1 MKSIKYVPILWL
13 VLAGFVWA
21 APLPEASPDSVGI
34 SGERLQR
41 LDATFQKII
50 DDKELPGVTMMIAR
64 KGKLVYQKSFGFQD
78 RDQAAPMTNDS
89 IFRIYSM
96 TKPIVS
102 VAAMMLVEEGKLN
115 LAEAISKYIPEF
127 KEMKVGID
135 AADGNGNASF
145 TTVPAKRQITVQD
158 LLRHTSGLT
167 YGAPLNDKTTVQK
180 MYKEAGIGLSPPGT
194 LADFVQT
201 LAKLPLAYEPGSTYE
216 YSYSTDVLGR
226 VVEVA
231 SGKSLDE
238 FLRERILVP
247 LKMNDTSFVLPSG
260 KLNRLA
266 EPQPNRETGAKLALL
281 DFTKPTR
288 FFAGGHGLVST
299 AGDYLRFCQML
310 LNSGELEGARILGPR
325 TVAYMASNHVG
336 PNIGV
341 GTVWNPGNGYGFG
354 LGFGV
359 RKEPGLAE
367 WPGSVGDYFWGGY
380 AGPYFWIDPKEQL
393 TVTYMSQEI
402 NRRNHY
408 RILLR
413 DLVYQSLVD

>member
-1 MKSIKYVPILWL
+1 MKSTKYLTLFWL
-13 VLAGFVWA
+13 LLTSFVWA
-21 APLPEASPDSVGI
+21 APLPEASPDSVGM
-34 SGERLQR
+34 SSERLKR
-41 LDATFQKII
+41 LDAAFQKII
-50 DDKELPGVTMMIAR
+50 DDKELPGVTLTIAR

-78 RDQAAPMTNDS
+78 REKATPMSNES

-96 TKPIVS
+96 TKPFVS
-102 VAAMMLVEEGKLN
+102 VAAMILVEEGKLH
-115 LAEAISKYIPEF
+115 LAEPISKYIPEF
-127 KEMKVGID
+127 KDMKVGID
-135 AADGNGNASF
+135 AVDASGTTTF

-180 MYKEAGIGLSPPGT
+180 MYKEAGIGLTAKSLT
-194 LADFVQT
+194 DFAKA

-216 YSYSTDVLGR
+216 YSHSTDILGR

-231 SGKSLDE
+231 SGKNLDE
-238 FLRERILVP
+238 FLRERILTP
-247 LKMNDTSFVLPSG
+247 LKLTDTHFILPSE

-266 EPQPNRETGAKLALL
+266 EPQPNPQTGARLDLL
-281 DFTKPTR
+281 DFTKPTT

-299 AGDYLRFCQML
+299 AGDYVRFCQMM
-310 LNSGELEGARILGPR
+310 LNGGELEGARILGSR
-325 TVAYMASNHVG
+325 TVAYMTSNHVG

-354 LGFGV
+354 LGFAV

-367 WPGSVGDYFWGGY
+367 WPGSVGDYYWGGY
-380 AGPYFWIDPKEQL
+380 AGTYFWMDPKEEL

-413 DLVYQSLVD
+413 DLVYQSLKD

>member
-1 MKSIKYVPILWL
+1 MKSAKYLGLIWL
-13 VLAGFVWA
+13 VLASFVCA
-21 APLPEASPDSVGI
+21 APLPEAAPDSVGM
-34 SGERLQR
+34 SSERLKR

-50 DDKELPGVTMMIAR
+50 DDKELPGVTVMIAR

-78 RDQAAPMTNDS
+78 REKSTPMANDS

-115 LAEAISKYIPEF
+115 LAEPISKYIPEF
-127 KEMKVGID
+127 KDMKVGID
-135 AADGNGNASF
+135 SVDANGTASF

-180 MYKEAGIGLSPPGT
+180 MYKEAGISLTAKS
-194 LADFVQT
+194 LDDFVKA
-201 LAKLPLAYEPGSTYE
+201 LAKLPLQWEPGTTYE

-231 SGKSLDE
+231 SGKNLDE
-238 FLRERILVP
+238 FLRERILGP
-247 LKMNDTSFVLPSG
+247 LKMNDTAFILPAE
-260 KLNRLA
+260 KLSRMA
-266 EPQPNRETGAKLALL
+266 EPQPNRETGAKQVLL
-281 DFTKPTR
+281 DFTKPTG
-288 FFAGGHGLVST
+288 FFAGGHGLAST
-299 AGDYLRFCQML
+299 AGDYVRFCQMM
-310 LNSGELEGARILGPR
+310 LNAGELEGARILGPR

-341 GTVWNPGNGYGFG
+341 GTVWNPGEGYGFG
-354 LGFGV
+354 LGFAV
-359 RKEPGLAE
+359 RKENGLAP
-367 WPGSVGDYFWGGY
+367 WLGSIGDYYWGGY
-380 AGPYFWIDPKEQL
+380 AGTYFWIDPKEQL

>member
-1 MKSIKYVPILWL
+1 MKTKIVAMFWL

-21 APLPEASPDSVGI
+21 APLPEASPDSVGV
-34 SGERLQR
+34 SSERLRR

-50 DDKELPGVTMMIAR
+50 DDKDLPGVTVLIAR

-78 RDQAAPMTNDS
+78 REKATPMNNDS

-96 TKPIVS
+96 TKPLVS
-102 VAAMMLVEEGKLN
+102 VAAMILVEEGKLH
-115 LAEAISKYIPEF
+115 LAEPISKYIPEF
-127 KEMKVGID
+127 KDMKVGVD
-135 AADGNGNASF
+135 AVDASGNTTF

-180 MYKEAGIGLSPPGT
+180 MYKEAGIGLTAKS
-194 LADFVQT
+194 LQDFVKT
-201 LAKLPLAYEPGSTYE
+201 LAKLPLQWEPGSTYE
-216 YSYSTDVLGR
+216 YSHSTDVLGR

-231 SGKSLDE
+231 SGKNLDE
-238 FLRERILVP
+238 FLREHILMP
-247 LKMNDTSFVLPSG
+247 LKLADTHFILPSE

-266 EPQPNRETGAKLALL
+266 EPQPNPQTGARLELL
-281 DFTKPTR
+281 DFTKPTT

-310 LNSGELEGARILGPR
+310 LNGGELEGARILASR
-325 TVAYMASNHVG
+325 TVAYMTSNHVG
-336 PNIGV
+336 PAIGV

-354 LGFGV
+354 LGFAV
-359 RKEPGLAE
+359 RKETGIAE
-367 WPGSVGDYFWGGY
+367 WPGSIGDYYWGGY
-380 AGPYFWIDPKEQL
+380 AGTYFWMDPKEQL

-413 DLVYQSLVD
+413 DLVYQSLID

>member
-1 MKSIKYVPILWL
+1 MKSIKTLGLIWL
-13 VLAGFVWA
+13 FVASFAWA
-21 APLPEASPDSVGI
+21 APLPEASPESVGI
-34 SGERLQR
+34 SSERLKR

-50 DDKELPGVTMMIAR
+50 EDKELPGVAITIAR

-78 RDQAAPMTNDS
+78 REKAMPMANDS

-96 TKPIVS
+96 TKPIAS
-102 VAAMMLVEEGKLN
+102 VAAMILVEEGKLN
-115 LAEAISKYIPEF
+115 LAEPISRYLPEF
-127 KEMKVGID
+127 KEMKVGVD
-135 AADGNGNASF
+135 SVEASGAMSF
-145 TTVPAKRQITVQD
+145 KTVPAKRQITVQD

-180 MYKEAGIGLSPPGT
+180 MYKEAGIGLTATS
-194 LADFVQT
+194 LADFVKA
-201 LAKLPLAYEPGSTYE
+201 LAKLPLQWEPGTTYE

-231 SGKSLDE
+231 SGKNLDE
-238 FLRERILVP
+238 FLRERILSP
-247 LKMNDTSFVLPSG
+247 LKMTDTHFILPSE
-260 KLNRLA
+260 KLSRMA
-266 EPQPNRETGAKLALL
+266 EPQPNQQTGERLSLL
-281 DFTKPTR
+281 DFTKPTN

-299 AGDYLRFCQML
+299 AGDYLRFCQMMV
-310 LNSGELEGARILGPR
+310 NGGELEGARILGSR

-341 GTVWNPGNGYGFG
+341 GTVWNPGEGYGFG
-354 LGFGV
+354 LGFAV
-359 RKEPGLAE
+359 RKENGLAP
-367 WPGSVGDYFWGGY
+367 WPGSIGDYYWGGY
-380 AGPYFWIDPKEQL
+380 AGTYFWMDPKEHL

-413 DLVYQSLVD
+413 DLVYQALID

>member
-1 MKSIKYVPILWL
+1 MKSKKYAGVFWL
-13 VLAGFVWA
+13 LFAGFVSA
-21 APLPEASPDSVGI
+21 APLPEATPDSVGM
-34 SGERLQR
+34 SSERLKR
-41 LDATFQKII
+41 LDAAFQKII
-50 DDKELPGVTMMIAR
+50 DDKELPGVTLTIAR

-78 RDQAAPMTNDS
+78 REKATPMSNES

-102 VAAMMLVEEGKLN
+102 VAAMSLVEEGKLQ
-115 LAEAISKYIPEF
+115 LAEPISKYLPEF
-127 KEMKVGID
+127 KDMKVGID
-135 AADGNGNASF
+135 SIDANGTATF

-180 MYKEAGIGLSPPGT
+180 MYKEAGVGLTSPT
-194 LADFVQT
+194 LVEFVT
-201 LAKLPLAYEPGSTYE
+201 AIAKLPLAYEPGTTYE
-216 YSYSTDVLGR
+216 YSHSTDVLGR

-231 SGKSLDE
+231 SGKNLDE
-238 FLRERILVP
+238 FLRERILDP
-247 LKMNDTSFVLPSG
+247 LKMNDTAFILPSE
-260 KLNRLA
+260 KLSRIA
-266 EPQPNRETGAKLALL
+266 ESQPNRETGAKQVLL
-281 DFTKPTR
+281 DFTQPTR
-288 FFAGGHGLVST
+288 FFAGGHGLAST
-299 AGDYLRFCQML
+299 AGDYTRFCQML
-310 LNSGELEGARILGPR
+310 LNGGELEGARILGSR

-336 PNIGV
+336 PTIGV

-354 LGFGV
+354 LGFAV

-380 AGPYFWIDPKEQL
+380 AGTYFWIDPKEQL

-413 DLVYQSLVD
+413 DLVYQSLID

>member
-1 MKSIKYVPILWL
+1 MKSTKYAGVFWL
-13 VLAGFVWA
+13 LFAGFVSA
-21 APLPEASPDSVGI
+21 APLPEATPESVGI
-34 SGERLQR
+34 SSERLKR
-41 LDATFQKII
+41 LDAAFQKII
-50 DDKELPGVTMMIAR
+50 DDKELPGVTLTIAR

-78 RDQAAPMTNDS
+78 REKATPMSNES

-102 VAAMMLVEEGKLN
+102 VAAMSLVEEGKLQ
-115 LAEAISKYIPEF
+115 LAEPISKYLPEF
-127 KEMKVGID
+127 KDMKVGID
-135 AADGNGNASF
+135 SIDANGTATF
-145 TTVPAKRQITVQD
+145 TTAPAKRQITVQD

-180 MYKEAGIGLSPPGT
+180 MYKEAGVGLTSPT
-194 LADFVQT
+194 LVEFVT
-201 LAKLPLAYEPGSTYE
+201 AIAKLPLAYEPGTTYE
-216 YSYSTDVLGR
+216 YSHSTDVLGR
-226 VVEVA
+226 VVEVV
-231 SGKSLDE
+231 SGKNLDE

-247 LKMNDTSFVLPSG
+247 LKMNDTAFILPSE
-260 KLNRLA
+260 KLSRIA
-266 EPQPNRETGAKLALL
+266 ESQPNNETGAKQVLL
-281 DFTKPTR
+281 DFTQPTR
-288 FFAGGHGLVST
+288 FFAGGHGLAST
-299 AGDYLRFCQML
+299 AGDYTRFCQML
-310 LNSGELEGARILGPR
+310 LNGGELEGSRILGSR

-336 PNIGV
+336 PTIGV

-354 LGFGV
+354 LGFSV

-380 AGPYFWIDPKEQL
+380 AGTYFWIDPKEQL

-413 DLVYQSLVD
+413 DLVYQSLID

>member
-1 MKSIKYVPILWL
+1 MRTAKNIGLVWL
-13 VLAGFVWA
+13 VLTSFAWAG
-21 APLPEASPDSVGI
+21 PLPEATPDSVGI
-34 SGERLQR
+34 SSERLKR

-50 DDKELPGVTMMIAR
+50 DDKELPGVTLTIAR

-78 RDQAAPMTNDS
+78 REKSTPMSNDS

-102 VAAMMLVEEGKLN
+102 VAAMILVEEGKLQ
-115 LAEAISKYIPEF
+115 LAEPISKYIPEF

-135 AADGNGNASF
+135 TVDANGAVSF
-145 TTVPAKRQITVQD
+145 STVPAKRQITVQD

-180 MYKEAGIGLSPPGT
+180 MYKEAGVGLASPS
-194 LADFVQT
+194 LIEFVKAI
-201 LAKLPLAYEPGSTYE
+201 AKLPLAYEPGTTYE
-216 YSYSTDVLGR
+216 YSHSTDVLGR

-231 SGKSLDE
+231 SGKNLDE
-238 FLRERILVP
+238 FLRERILGP
-247 LKMNDTSFVLPSG
+247 LKMNDTAFILPSE
-260 KLNRLA
+260 KLGRMA
-266 EPQPNRETGAKLALL
+266 EPQPNRETGAKQVLL
-281 DFTKPTR
+281 DFSKPTG
-288 FFAGGHGLVST
+288 FFAGGHGLAST
-299 AGDYLRFCQML
+299 AGDYTRFCQMM
-310 LNSGELEGARILGPR
+310 LNGGELEGARILGSR

-354 LGFGV
+354 LGFAV
-359 RKEPGLAE
+359 RKETGLAE
-367 WPGSVGDYFWGGY
+367 WPGSIGDYYWGGY
-380 AGPYFWIDPKEQL
+380 AGTYFWMDPKEQL

-408 RILLR
+408 RILVR
-413 DLVYQSLVD
+413 DLVYQALID

>member
-1 MKSIKYVPILWL
+1 MNVMRFFPVLWF
-13 VLAGFVWA
+13 VLAGLAAA
-21 APLPEASPDSVGI
+21 APLPEASPDTVGI
-34 SGERLQR
+34 SSQRLQR

-50 DDKELPGVTMMIAR
+50 DDKELPGVTVVIAR

-78 RDQAAPMTNDS
+78 RDSATPMNNDS

-102 VAAMMLVEEGKLN
+102 VAAMMLVEEGKLH
-115 LAEAISKYIPEF
+115 LAEPISKYIPEF
-127 KEMKVGID
+127 KDMKVGID
-135 AADGNGNASF
+135 TVDANGNTSF

-180 MYKEAGIGLSPPGT
+180 MYKEAGIGLTAASLT
-194 LADFVQT
+194 EFIKT
-201 LAKLPLAYEPGSTYE
+201 LAKLPLAYEPGTTYE
-216 YSYSTDVLGR
+216 YSHSTDVLGR

-238 FLRERILVP
+238 FLRDRILVP
-247 LKMNDTSFVLPSG
+247 LKMNDTAFNLPG
-260 KLNRLA
+260 DKLNRLA
-266 EPQPNRETGAKLALL
+266 QPQPNLETGAKSELL
-281 DFTKPTR
+281 DFTKPTG

-299 AGDYLRFCQML
+299 TGDYLRFCQML
-310 LNSGELEGARILGPR
+310 LNGGELEGARILGPR

-341 GTVWNPGNGYGFG
+341 GTVWNPGSGYGFG

-367 WPGSVGDYFWGGY
+367 WPGSAGDYFWGGY
-380 AGPYFWIDPKEQL
+380 AGTYFWIDPKEQL

-402 NRRNHY
+402 ARRNHY
-408 RILLR
+408 RILVR
-413 DLVYQSLVD
+413 DLVYQALIE

>member
-1 MKSIKYVPILWL
+1 MNVMRFFPVLWFI
-13 VLAGFVWA
+13 LAGLAAA

-34 SGERLQR
+34 SSERLKR
-41 LDATFQKII
+41 LDATLQKII
-50 DDKELPGVTMMIAR
+50 DDKELPGMTVMIAR
-64 KGKLVYQKSFGFQD
+64 KGNVVYQKSFGFQD
-78 RDQAAPMTNDS
+78 REQAVPMTNES

-115 LAEAISKYIPEF
+115 LAEPISKYIPEF
-127 KEMKVGID
+127 KNMQVGID
-135 AADGNGNASF
+135 SVDANGNASF
-145 TTVPAKRQITVQD
+145 STVAAKRQITVQD

-180 MYKEAGIGLSPPGT
+180 MYKEAGIGLSAESLG
-194 LADFVQT
+194 DFVKA

-216 YSYSTDVLGR
+216 YSHSTDVLGR

-247 LKMNDTSFVLPSG
+247 LKMRDTLFILPSN

-266 EPQPNRETGAKLALL
+266 EPQPNQETGAKLELL

-310 LNSGELEGARILGPR
+310 LNRGELEGARILGPR

-336 PNIGV
+336 PAIGV

-354 LGFGV
+354 LGFAV
-359 RKEPGLAE
+359 RKEAGLAE

-380 AGPYFWIDPKEQL
+380 AGTYFWIDPKEQL
-393 TVTYMSQEI
+393 TVTYMSQEV

-408 RILLR
+408 RMLVR
-413 DLVYQSLVD
+413 DLVYQSLID

>member
-1 MKSIKYVPILWL
+1 MKSTQYVALFWL
-13 VLAGFVWA
+13 VLTSFVWA
-21 APLPEASPDSVGI
+21 APLPEAAPDSVGM
-34 SGERLQR
+34 SSERLKR
-41 LDATFQKII
+41 LDTAFQKII
-50 DDKELPGVTMMIAR
+50 DDKELPGVTVTIAR

-78 RDQAAPMTNDS
+78 REKATPMSNDS

-115 LAEAISKYIPEF
+115 LAEPISKYIPEF

-135 AADGNGNASF
+135 SVDANGNATF

-180 MYKEAGIGLSPPGT
+180 MYKEAGVGLI
-194 LADFVQT
+194 
-201 LAKLPLAYEPGSTYE
+201 AKLPLAYEPGTTYE
-216 YSYSTDVLGR
+216 YSHSTDVLGR
-226 VVEVA
+226 VVELA

-238 FLRERILVP
+238 FLRERILIP
-247 LKMNDTSFVLPSG
+247 LKMKDTAFVLPSD
-260 KLNRLA
+260 KLSRLA
-266 EPQPNRETGAKLALL
+266 EPQPNRETGAKLELL
-281 DFTKPTR
+281 DFTKQTR

-310 LNSGELEGARILGPR
+310 LNSGELEGTRILGPR

-336 PNIGV
+336 PTIGV

-354 LGFGV
+354 LGFAV
-359 RKEPGLAE
+359 RKELGLAE

-380 AGPYFWIDPKEQL
+380 AGTYFWIDPKEQL

-413 DLVYQSLVD
+413 DLVYQSLTD